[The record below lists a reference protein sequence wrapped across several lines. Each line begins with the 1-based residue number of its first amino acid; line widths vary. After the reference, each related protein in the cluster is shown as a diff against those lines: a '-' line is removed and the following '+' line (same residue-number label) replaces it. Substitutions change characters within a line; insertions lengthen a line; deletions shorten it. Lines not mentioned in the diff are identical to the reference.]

1 MAKVRRLAISSVMLT
16 RVATVTGFRQRATA
30 DSLNPAAEP
39 VMIPGMSAEPNRPAI
54 TKELLRELGDWRTEK
69 EGRSLAAAGAV
80 VNWAWEPPFL
90 HGTVCTSGGTTVTAR
105 LKLGQHAIDVENL
118 CSCRQARM
126 DGTICAHVLALV
138 FATLPAEHCRR
149 EPARGDPPAS
159 KTSSTTP
166 PELNRVALA
175 AASDQNQLLE
185 LMVLLPL
192 DLPRAWRSG
201 ELRIILESCVAGEL
215 FKPIAVIP
223 PQPAATYAVNEA
235 DEQLLAVVERINNG
249 RIPGVWLLPATEF
262 DAFFGALTNHP
273 HVWLGK
279 KTQIQVHGAAARPQL
294 TLDLEPTGEL
304 RLSLVAPDAPAGSW
318 RFDGQTL
325 TRTIPL
331 PAGYQVGNHRL
342 SRTEFVRFYQREL
355 PALEQ
360 NVTVQF
366 GPGFDR
372 LEFSEKPAPVR
383 VILDGGLAG
392 LDLELQAPAQPDWTP
407 DPDQPFRYWRYQ
419 PVNHAEVTAA
429 GFEPQGTGYRLTAEN
444 RVGHFLANILPVW
457 DRQWTVEYGPQ
468 FAHFLRKCDRIQP
481 EVAITGS
488 GENWLALDLAYK
500 NDAGA
505 LTLSPAEVQRMLQ
518 KGAAHQRQPNGRIA
532 LVPSEAIA
540 QFQAVI
546 FDCQATQSQAGLQV
560 DRKFAPY
567 LAEALRETPLRA
579 KWQVPAAITPVQP
592 LVLPDLLRPYQR
604 DGVNWLHQLAGNGLA
619 GILADEMGLGKTLQ
633 TLVWLAALK
642 AKPSL
647 VVCPTSL
654 LANWQAEVARFTP
667 ELKTLVMQG
676 ANRQPL
682 FDTIPAHDL
691 VITSY
696 ALLRR
701 DVALHQKIEWQAI
714 VLDEA
719 QHIKNRFSQNAQ
731 AVKALRAKW
740 RLVLTGTPL
749 ENSLG
754 DLWSIFDFLMPGY
767 LGPAPEFRDRYEI
780 PITKQQDQG
789 ALQRLRQRLRPFVLR
804 RMKHEVARE
813 LPAKI
818 EQITWCDLTA
828 EQQGVYQTIL
838 THGRR
843 EVFEQAGKGGE
854 ARRRMAVLT
863 TLLRLRQACCHLKLL
878 PNEHDWREPSAKLAT
893 CLELIN
899 EAISGNHRV
908 LVFSQF
914 VKFLKLVAA
923 ALQAEPT
930 EFCYL
935 DGSTVDRAGEIR
947 RFQESRIPVFLISLK
962 AGGTGLNLTGA
973 DTVIHLDPWWNPAVE
988 EQATARA
995 HRIGQQ
1001 QVVTSYKLI
1010 ARGSVEE
1017 KIVRLQDRKR
1027 ELISQLVTSD
1037 AGFVQALSLE
1047 ELQDLIG

>member
-1 MAKVRRLAISSVMLT
+1 MMGA
-16 RVATVTGFRQRATA
+16 
-30 DSLNPAAEP
+30 
-39 VMIPGMSAEPNRPAI
+39 MSAEHDRPQI
-54 TKELLRELGDWRTEK
+54 SKDLLRELGDWRMEK
-69 EGRSLAAAGAV
+69 EGRALAEAGAV
-80 VNWAWEPPFL
+80 LTWEYQPPFL
-90 HGTVCTSGGTTVTAR
+90 QGTVRTSGGTTVSAR
-105 LKLGQHAIDVENL
+105 LKLGQHAVEVENL
-118 CSCRQARM
+118 CPCRQAR
-126 DGTICAHVLALV
+126 DEGTICAHVMALV
-138 FATLPAEHCRR
+138 FASMQSA
-149 EPARGDPPAS
+149 
-159 KTSSTTP
+159 KP
-166 PELNRVALA
+166 PELDRRASRESETARPAVAPFPRTTEPQPG
-175 AASDQNQLLE
+175 SELLE

-192 DLPRAWRSG
+192 DLPRTWRSG
-201 ELRIILESCVAGEL
+201 ELRIILEGAVAGES
-215 FKPIAVIP
+215 FKPFTVIP
-223 PQPAATYAVNEA
+223 QQPVTPYAVSDA
-235 DEQLLAVVERINNG
+235 DEQLLAVVERINHG
-249 RIPGVWLLPATEF
+249 SIPGIWLLPNTEF

-279 KTQIQVHGAAARPQL
+279 KTQIQVHGIESRPQL
-294 TLDLEPTGEL
+294 TLDLESTGDL
-304 RLSLVAPDAPAGSW
+304 RLRLAATSAPVGDALGSW
-318 RFDGQTL
+318 SFDGVTL

-331 PAGYQVGNHRL
+331 PAGYAAGEHRL
-342 SRTEFVRFYQREL
+342 TRTEFVRFYQHEL

-360 NVTVQF
+360 HLTVHC
-366 GPGFDR
+366 GTGFDR
-372 LEFSEKPAPVR
+372 LEFVEKLAPVR
-383 VILDGGLAG
+383 VILDGGLTG
-392 LDLELQAPAQPDWTP
+392 LNLELKIPDRSDWLP

-419 PVNHAEVTAA
+419 PVNLAEITAA
-429 GFEPQGTGYRLTAEN
+429 GFAPQGPGYRLTSEN

-457 DRQWTVEYGPQ
+457 DRQWKVEYGAQ

-505 LTLSPAEVQRMLQ
+505 LTLSPTDVQRMLQ

-532 LVPSEAIA
+532 LVPSTAIE
-540 QFQAVI
+540 QFQGVI
-546 FDCQATQSQAGLQV
+546 YDCHATQSEAGLQI

-567 LAEALRETPLRA
+567 LAEALRETPLHA
-579 KWQVPAAITPVQP
+579 KWQVPAAIRPVQP

-633 TLVWLAALK
+633 ALVWLAALQT
-642 AKPSL
+642 KPSL

-654 LANWQAEVARFTP
+654 LANWQTEAERFTP
-667 ELKTLVMQG
+667 QLKTLVVHG
-676 ANRQPL
+676 ADRQPL
-682 FDTIPAHDL
+682 FDTLQSYDL

-701 DVALHQKIEWQAI
+701 DVAQHQKVEWQAV

-731 AVKALRAKW
+731 AVKALRAKR
-740 RLVLTGTPL
+740 RLVLTGTPM

-767 LGPAPEFRDRYEI
+767 LGPATEFRDRYEV
-780 PITKQQDQG
+780 PITKQQDQA
-789 ALQRLRQRLRPFVLR
+789 ALQRLRHRIRPFVLR
-804 RMKHEVARE
+804 RMKSAVARD

-818 EQITWCDLTA
+818 DQITWCDLTA
-828 EQQGVYQTIL
+828 EQQSAYQAIL
-838 THGRR
+838 AQGRR
-843 EVFEQAGKGGE
+843 QVFEQAGKGGE
-854 ARRRMAVLT
+854 AQRRMAVLT
-863 TLLRLRQACCHLKLL
+863 TLLRLRQTCCHLGLL
-878 PNEHDWREPSAKLAT
+878 PDEREWREPSAKLAT
-893 CLELIN
+893 CLELID

-914 VKFLKLVAA
+914 VKLLKLVEA
-923 ALQAEPT
+923 ALQEEQI

-935 DGSTVDRAGEIR
+935 DGSTLDRAGEIR
-947 RFQESRIPVFLISLK
+947 RFQESRVPVFLISLK
-962 AGGTGLNLTGA
+962 AGGIGLNLTGA

-1017 KIVRLQDRKR
+1017 KIVRLQERKR
-1027 ELISQLVTSD
+1027 ELISQMVTSD
-1037 AGFVQALSLE
+1037 EGFVQSLSLE
-1047 ELQDLIG
+1047 ELQDLIS